1 MSQQDNNKSNAFF
14 SAFSGGA
21 GGGSSVVTT
30 ASNIGT
36 GVGVFYQKLLQDL
49 EFKTLLEAKGISI
62 ADSIS
67 GEEVEIGLSTD
78 VVGIADGTGW
88 YTFYNS
94 VSDAI
99 LNVGGG
105 QTITFF
111 TNIVESNSVSLQLVS
126 DVTFDLNG
134 YSYTLDVADG
144 TNMFLSPSENV
155 KVKFINGALY
165 RKKGVQT
172 DDTDGL
178 VFRFLSGYD
187 FELTF
192 DNSFVISSETA
203 IMTTDGKSGQRVYGG
218 IWLGGNETLGYAIDS
233 SNVNF
238 QNSIFYSETIISDG
252 ILQNCIVWNPSLE
265 DVYATTTNGG
275 SYDNCTIRGTNGANI
290 NGAQLNNC
298 SVYASTIGVYATSE
312 SIVNNCTIYG
322 GGQALSIITDVSETN
337 PCRAS
342 NTSVIASNTPALY
355 VDNSVISNC
364 HFETTTGVVPTPAY
378 TIYLLGETII
388 SNCTIYNGFGGSSAI
403 GILIDSDNSIIA
415 NNTITM
421 ESTDGYCIQG
431 SSSNTAFLSSNV
443 GIGTSIM
450 IDTSNLTNSQTIT
463 PDLYGNILI
472 G

>member
-1 MSQQDNNKSNAFF
+1 MSGESKFFAQFGGSAAGSSNA
-14 SAFSGGA
+14 
-21 GGGSSVVTT
+21 VTT

-36 GVGVFYQKLLQDL
+36 GVGVFKQKVLQDL

-62 ADSIS
+62 AESIS

-99 LNVGGG
+99 SDATAG

-111 TNIVESNSVSLQLVS
+111 TNILETNSVSLQLK
-126 DVTFDLNG
+126 DRVTFDLNG
-134 YSYTLDVADG
+134 YSYQLDVPDG
-144 TNMFLSPSENV
+144 TNMFDIPIDFVS
-155 KVKFINGALY
+155 VKFINGALY
-165 RKKGVQT
+165 RTKAVQT
-172 DDTDGL
+172 TDTNGQI
-178 VFRFLSGYD
+178 FRLENG

-192 DNSFVISSETA
+192 DSSFVISNDLGS
-203 IMTTDGKSGQRVYGG
+203 IMSTKGKNSQKVYGG

-238 QNSIFYSETIISDG
+238 QNSIFYSETIISGG
-252 ILQNCIVWNPSLE
+252 ILQNCIVWNPSVE

-290 NGAQLNNC
+290 NGSQLNNC
-298 SVYASTIGVYATSE
+298 SVYAITIGVYATSE

-388 SNCTIYNGFGGSSAI
+388 SNCTIYNGFSGSSAI

>member
-1 MSQQDNNKSNAFF
+1 MPGDSRFFAQFGGSAAGSSNA
-14 SAFSGGA
+14 
-21 GGGSSVVTT
+21 VTT

-88 YTFYNS
+88 YTFYNN

-99 LNVGGG
+99 SDVTAG

-111 TNIVESNSVSLQLVS
+111 TNILETTSVSLVLK
-126 DVTFDLNG
+126 DLVTFDLNG

-144 TNMFLSPSENV
+144 TNMFQSPSENV
-155 KVKFINGALY
+155 RVKFINGGLY
-165 RKKGVQT
+165 RTNAVQT
-172 DDTDGL
+172 SDTNGL
-178 VFRFLSGYD
+178 IFRFLSGYD

-192 DNSFVISSETA
+192 DNSFVISNDLGA
-203 IMTTDGKSGQRVYGG
+203 IMETKGKSGQRVYGG
-218 IWLGGNETLGYAIDS
+218 IWLGGNETLSYAINS

-265 DVYATTTNGG
+265 DVYATNSDGG
-275 SYDNCTIRGTNGANI
+275 IYDNCIIRGTNGANI
-290 NGAQLNNC
+290 VNASQLNNC
-298 SVYASTIGVYATSE
+298 SVYASTIGVYATTQSF
-312 SIVNNCTIYG
+312 VNNCTIYG

-364 HFETTTGVVPTPAY
+364 HFETTTGVVPTPAN

-388 SNCTIYNGFGGSSAI
+388 SNCTIYNGFDGSSAI

-421 ESTDGYCIQG
+421 ESNDGYCIQG